1 MAIPQGWTVNSIK
14 TNEVTA
20 RFEIKEYCKE
30 DQKPQRLWIYGDWV
44 TGDFEFKISTDV
56 HSAYTM
62 YKYNAGTNSGS
73 PAGFGAWKDFF
84 NCPAGQQAL
93 QKFIRIAKQGIFN
106 TAKHN
111 VDSGSGRSNLYGPG
125 VTQPEG
131 YQSFGN
137 GTWEA
142 SPQVGDNVGVSTS
155 TNETPGSVG
164 IGTTWK
170 TYDDLNWNDI
180 WGHIGDFHVVGGSKH
195 AVYRYPYNSNELAEF
210 GYDFIQITAYDYTTS
225 FGPDYVVTSDE
236 WTLPDYK
243 PGSAFDNLGIPS
255 FEAGDSTTQTGL
267 LPARTIFRRGEE
279 RFAKQRWETIQLP
292 MQPKISESASVD
304 WGDGDRLN
312 DIQARLGAVAGSA
325 IRDFA
330 GISGVNFGTSITNFI
345 NNLTNAG
352 SEWLNDPG
360 LQQYLVAYFAGQAVG
375 SDIIGRTTGTV
386 LNPNLELIFQG
397 PRLKMY
403 NFSFKLTPRDAK
415 ESTEIRKIIRCLKR
429 NSAPQLSTSNLF
441 LKAPRI
447 FKLEYIHNVPG
458 TDNPLI
464 RPDNK
469 HPFLNKFKP
478 CVLTN
483 FTVDYTPDGSYMTY
497 DENGSM
503 TSYTLGMQFSEIE
516 ATYANEYDENDD
528 DAKDM
533 GF

>member
-1 MAIPQGWTVNSIK
+1 MAIPSGWTINGQFAQTSFSVMEWCSDGQPGQKLTIVGNWVNGDFALNLTTSGPSSGGYDMFSYK
-14 TNEVTA
+14 A
-20 RFEIKEYCKE
+20 AS
-30 DQKPQRLWIYGDWV
+30 DQKK
-44 TGDFEFKISTDV
+44 FEG
-56 HSAYTM
+56 A
-62 YKYNAGTNSGS
+62 
-73 PAGFGAWKDFF
+73 GAWKRFF
-84 NCPAGQQAL
+84 DCPRGKQAL
-93 QKFIRIAKQGIFN
+93 NSYIRTAKENIFKIAKNQYEVNGAG
-106 TAKHN
+106 T
-111 VDSGSGRSNLYGPG
+111 NLYGPN
-125 VTQPEG
+125 VVQPEG
-131 YQSFGN
+131 YKSFGN
-137 GTWEA
+137 VSQESGGA
-142 SPQVGDNVGVSTS
+142 DADNVGVSTS
-155 TNETPGSVG
+155 TGETPGSVG

-236 WTLPDYK
+236 WTLPDYI
-243 PGSAFDNLGIPS
+243 PGSAFDNLGVPG
-255 FEAGDSTTQTGL
+255 FEKGDSTTQTGL

-292 MQPKISESASVD
+292 MQPKISESTSVD

-403 NFSFKLTPRDAK
+403 NFNFKLTPRDAK